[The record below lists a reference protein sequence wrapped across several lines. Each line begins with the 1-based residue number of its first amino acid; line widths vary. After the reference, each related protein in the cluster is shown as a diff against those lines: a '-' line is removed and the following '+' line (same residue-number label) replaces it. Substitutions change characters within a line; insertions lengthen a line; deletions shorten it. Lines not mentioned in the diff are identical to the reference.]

1 MFNKLQH
8 LPLIKKTSIN
18 YNLKGT
24 SAVEVGGK
32 RPKIIESQT
41 HFSKQQQQQQQQ
53 QQQTHRNS
61 VKMTKTILGK
71 VRKALGNMSEKGL
84 V

>member
-8 LPLIKKTSIN
+8 LPLKITSIN

-41 HFSKQQQQQQQQ
+41 HFSKQQQQQQQ
-53 QQQTHRNS
+53 THRNS
-61 VKMTKTILGK
+61 VKMTKIIFGK
-71 VRKALGNMSEKGL
+71 VRKALGNMSVLTSEKGL

>member
-8 LPLIKKTSIN
+8 LPLKITSIN

-53 QQQTHRNS
+53 QTHRNS